1 MATAL
6 HLTTCIY
13 HQGRIQG
20 GGGGGGGQRGLLTPL
35 QKFLVYQD
43 RDTLIEQSL

>member
-1 MATAL
+1 MDSQVPGHRGGYRGEGGSKGAL
-6 HLTTCIY
+6 DP
-13 HQGRIQG
+13 
-20 GGGGGGGQRGLLTPL
+20 PL